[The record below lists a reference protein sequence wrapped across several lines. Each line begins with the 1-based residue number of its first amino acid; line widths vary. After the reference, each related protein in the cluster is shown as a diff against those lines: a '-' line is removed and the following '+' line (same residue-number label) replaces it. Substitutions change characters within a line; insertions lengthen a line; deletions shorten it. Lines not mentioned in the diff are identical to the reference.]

1 MQALDQTP
9 HDTEFMTTREVAT
22 LLGLAV
28 RSVQLMVDRGDLQA
42 WRTSGGHRRITRSSF
57 ERWRARGAGFKP
69 GREPQALASSVS
81 APSPTGQIQ
90 EKPAKSVLL
99 IEDSIHFQNLVKLLF
114 ASAFPDVALHVA
126 DDGIVGLSMAGQLQP
141 DVLIVDILLPGI
153 DGATLISTLR
163 SHPQFD
169 RNRLIVLTSLDET
182 QLQTYAFALANVPV
196 VYKPSMVRDLPPLL
210 EALFKASVGSR
221 AASPITGATS
231 S

>member
-1 MQALDQTP
+1 MQTFNQTT
-9 HDTEFMTTREVAT
+9 HDAEFMTTREVAT

-42 WRTSGGHRRITRSSF
+42 WRTSGGHRRITRTSL
-57 ERWRARGAGFKP
+57 ERWRARGIGTKP
-69 GREPQALASSVS
+69 GQVSQDPGRDVS
-81 APSPTGQIQ
+81 APYPTEKIQ
-90 EKPAKSVLL
+90 GKPSKSVLL
-99 IEDSIHFQNLVKLLF
+99 IEDSIHFQSLVKLLF
-114 ASAFPDVALHVA
+114 ASNFPDVALHVA

-182 QLQTYAFALANVPV
+182 QLESYAFALANVPV
-196 VYKPSMVRDLPPLL
+196 VFKPSMVRDLPPAL
-210 EALFKASVGSR
+210 EAIFNSSCVS
-221 AASPITGATS
+221 SPECQKNEEIS
-231 S
+231 